1 MPTFR
6 GKKVY
11 RKRPAMVK
19 RAPAK
24 KPTGTAFR
32 KKVLSIVNRGRERK
46 CKVYNLIVDQNVKGT
61 GMAYYGS
68 LGLHKG
74 LFANV
79 LQLSAIAQGPA
90 QDQRIG
96 NQIGN
101 CRLNIRGFVRT
112 NPFSD
117 TNNYSTLPYELH
129 ILLYK
134 NKFSNSNSFLD
145 LKQEINNVVGVVT
158 GDAMNTLRPWNRDKH
173 IIKKHIT
180 LKLSPQPAID
190 VHTLSE
196 NQDATMINPNTSTYP
211 TFRRFSANIPIAKVL
226 KYQDQNNVP
235 TNDWL
240 GLAIYCVAGDGIETS
255 QDIEKCK
262 VSVDAYLTY
271 EDA

>member
-11 RKRPAMVK
+11 RKKTAMVK
-19 RAPAK
+19 TPKAK
-24 KPTGTAFR
+24 KPALSFNKR
-32 KKVLSIVNRGRERK
+32 VLSVINRGRERK
-46 CKVYNLIVDQNVKGT
+46 CKVYNLMTDLNVKGT

-79 LQLSAIAQGPA
+79 LQLSSITQGSA
-90 QDQRIG
+90 QDQRVG

-101 CRLNIRGFVRT
+101 CKLNIRGFVRT

-117 TNNYSTLPYELH
+117 VNNYSTLPYEVH

-134 NKFSNSNSFLD
+134 NKFSNTNAFLD
-145 LKQEINNVVGVVT
+145 LKQEINNVVGIVT

-190 VHTLSE
+190 VHSLAE
-196 NQDATMINPNTSTYP
+196 NQDATMINPNTSNYP
-211 TFRRFSANIPIAKVL
+211 TFRRFSVDVPIAKVL
-226 KYQDQNNVP
+226 KYQDQSNVP

-240 GLAIYCVAGDGIETS
+240 GLAIYCVAGDGIEVS

-262 VSVDAYLTY
+262 VSCDAYLTY